1 MKSATLNHYSLLF
14 LAVTGMTH
22 AHGTIDI
29 FTADGVA
36 YAGPESMDVDPESL
50 PSDSPVR
57 QIYTLEPILSTATDL
72 ASPNMTC
79 GPAPASSAPATASVT
94 AGSTISFHYRSGN
107 NGVWPHDVGPVITY
121 MYRCTS
127 ETCMPAAGEEGWF
140 KIDQQGMDEKGIW
153 AQTAMMHNESINV
166 VVPSTVPDGDYL
178 VRHEVIA
185 LQNAV
190 NRGQAEFYISCT
202 QVHVKGGSIGSGSL
216 DGVEMVAFP
225 GGYAEDDPGL
235 FVPDL
240 YDHDGKVFP
249 YAFPGPVVLGV
260 SLAVAVASPSP
271 SSRVPSTVSTATV
284 ATRTAPAPS
293 STSVLSSCIRPKQ
306 SNSRAPVQ
314 QQRLI
319 QGRLNPASLRHT

>member
-1 MKSATLNHYSLLF
+1 MKSATLNHYSLLI

-22 AHGTIDI
+22 AHGTIDV
-29 FTADGVA
+29 FTADGVS

-57 QIYTLEPILSTATDL
+57 QIYTLEPILSTVVDL
-72 ASPNMTC
+72 ASSNMTC
-79 GPAPASSAPATASVT
+79 GPAPASSAPVTASVT

-121 MYRCTS
+121 MYRCTKA
-127 ETCMPAAGEEGWF
+127 EACMPSAGDAGWF
-140 KIDQQGMDEKGIW
+140 KIDQQGMDEKGVW
-153 AQTAMMHNESINV
+153 AQTAMMRNESINV

-190 NRGQAEFYISCT
+190 NRGQAEFYVSCT
-202 QVHVKGGSIGSGSL
+202 QVRVKGGSSGSGSL

-225 GGYAEDDPGL
+225 GAYAEDDPGL

-240 YDHDGKVFP
+240 YDHDGKAFP
-249 YAFPGPVVLGV
+249 YAFPGPAIFG
-260 SLAVAVASPSP
+260 ATPAIAVASPSP
-271 SSRVPSTVSTATV
+271 SARVLSTAIA
-284 ATRTAPAPS
+284 ATRTAPVPS
-293 STSVLSSCIRPKQ
+293 LTPVRASCTRRKQ
-306 SNSRAPVQ
+306 STGRASVR
-314 QQRLI
+314 QQRLV
-319 QGRLNPASLRHT
+319 QGRLNPASLR

>member
-1 MKSATLNHYSLLF
+1 MKSATLNQYSLLI
-14 LAVTGMTH
+14 LAVTGMTR

-29 FTADGVA
+29 FTADGVS

-57 QIYTLEPILSTATDL
+57 QIYTLEPILSTASDL

-127 ETCMPAAGEEGWF
+127 ADACMPSAGEEGWF
-140 KIDQQGMDEKGIW
+140 KIDQQGMDEKGVW
-153 AQTAMMHNESINV
+153 AQAAMMRNESINV
-166 VVPSTVPDGDYL
+166 VVPSSIPDGDYL
-178 VRHEVIA
+178 VRHEVVT

-202 QVHVKGGSIGSGSL
+202 QVRVKGGSGSL
-216 DGVEMVAFP
+216 DGAEMVAFP
-225 GGYAEDDPGL
+225 GAYAEDDAGL

-249 YAFPGPVVLGV
+249 YAFPGPAVLGAFTATP
-260 SLAVAVASPSP
+260 AVAVASPSS
-271 SSRVPSTVSTATV
+271 SSRVPSTVPTAAA
-284 ATRTAPAPS
+284 ATRTAPAPL
-293 STSVLSSCIRPKQ
+293 STPVVASCTRRKQ
-306 SNSRAPVQ
+306 STGRASVR
-314 QQRLI
+314 QQRLV
-319 QGRLNPASLRHT
+319 QGRFNPASLR